1 MLERTRGWLAREPAA
16 RAALEAVDPDPL
28 AAAVS
33 LRWAAALHHL
43 ALRGQAPWAALWP
56 PAAAGDAQ
64 IDAAIGAAWAGERVH
79 LDRALARAP
88 QTNEVQRSAALLP
101 GLLHVA
107 AATGL
112 PLALF
117 EIGSSAGLNLWPER
131 HRVDYGSWARGPAD
145 APLALRCDWQGP
157 VPAGA
162 SAALTVR
169 SRAGCDLHPVDLRV
183 ADEAL
188 RLRSFVWP
196 DQAERVARLARAI
209 EVTVPWQRAEG
220 VAVQAQ
226 SAAVFAAAQLAAPR
240 EGVATVL
247 MHTIMW
253 QYLPAAEQQAIAATL
268 DAAGRRA
275 TRTAPLA
282 WLRLEPPVPEAR
294 AELRCRLWPGGADVL
309 LGRAHP
315 HVASFEA
322 TAP

>member
-1 MLERTRGWLAREPAA
+1 MA
-16 RAALEAVDPDPL
+16 PDPL

-43 ALRGQAPWAALWP
+43 ALRGRQPWAALWP
-56 PAAAGDAQ
+56 PAAATDAQ
-64 IDAAIGAAWAGERVH
+64 LDAAIATAWADERLHVE
-79 LDRALARAP
+79 RALALAP

-112 PLALF
+112 PLALC
-117 EIGSSAGLNLWPER
+117 EIGASAGLNLWPDR
-131 HRVDYGSWARGPAD
+131 HRVDYGAWAWGAAD
-145 APLALRCDWQGP
+145 APLALRCDWQGALP
-157 VPAGA
+157 A
-162 SAALTVR
+162 SAAAPLVVR
-169 SRAGCDLHPVDLRV
+169 SRAGCDLHPINLRV

-209 EVTVPWQRAEG
+209 EVTAPWQRDEG
-220 VAVQAQ
+220 VVVQAQ
-226 SAAVFAAAQLAAPR
+226 SAAAFAAAQLAAPR

-247 MHTIMW
+247 LHTIML
-253 QYLPAAEQQAIAATL
+253 QYLPAAEQQAIVATL

-275 TRTAPLA
+275 TPQAPLA
-282 WLRLEPPVPEAR
+282 WLRLELPVPEAR
-294 AELRCRLWPGGADVL
+294 AELRCRLWPVGVDRL

-315 HVASFEA
+315 HVASLEA
-322 TAP
+322 AP

>member
-1 MLERTRGWLAREPAA
+1 M
-16 RAALEAVDPDPL
+16 
-28 AAAVS
+28 S

-43 ALRGQAPWAALWP
+43 ALRGCAPWAALWP
-56 PAAAGDAQ
+56 PAAAADAQ
-64 IDAAIGAAWAGERVH
+64 LDTAIAAAWAGERPH
-79 LDRALARAP
+79 LERALARAP

-117 EIGSSAGLNLWPER
+117 EIGASAGLNLWADR
-131 HRVDYGSWARGPAD
+131 HRVDYGSWSRGAAG
-145 APLALRCDWQGP
+145 APLSLRCDWQGA

-162 SAALTVR
+162 AAPLVVHA
-169 SRAGCDLHPVDLRV
+169 RAGCDLHPVDLRV

-209 EVTVPWQRAEG
+209 EVTVPWQRDEG

-226 SAAVFAAAQLAAPR
+226 SAAAFAAAQLAAPR

-253 QYLPAAEQQAIAATL
+253 QYLPAAEQQAILASLAAS
-268 DAAGRRA
+268 GRRA

-282 WLRLEPPVPEAR
+282 WLRLEPPVPDAR
-294 AELRCRLWPGGADVL
+294 AELRCRLWPGGDDVL

-322 TAP
+322 AA

>member
-1 MLERTRGWLAREPAA
+1 MRDPAA
-16 RAALEAVDPDPL
+16 RAVLEAVDPDPL

-43 ALRGQAPWAALWP
+43 ALRGRAPWAALWP
-56 PAAAGDAQ
+56 PAAASDVQLDDA
-64 IDAAIGAAWAGERVH
+64 IAAAWAGERPH
-79 LDRALARAP
+79 LERALARAP

-112 PLALF
+112 PLALC
-117 EIGSSAGLNLWPER
+117 EIGASAGLNLWPDR
-131 HRVDYGSWARGPAD
+131 HRVDYGAWTWGAPD
-145 APLALRCDWQGP
+145 APLTLRCEWQGP
-157 VPAGA
+157 VPASAGA
-162 SAALTVR
+162 PLAVR

-209 EVTVPWQRAEG
+209 EVTAPWLRDEG
-220 VAVQAQ
+220 VAVQAR
-226 SAAVFAAAQLAAPR
+226 AAAAFAAAQLAAPR
-240 EGVATVL
+240 EGVTTVL
-247 MHTIMW
+247 LHTIMW
-253 QYLPAAEQQAIAATL
+253 QYLPTAEQQAIVATL
-268 DAAGRRA
+268 EAAGRRA
-275 TRTAPLA
+275 TRAAPLA

-294 AELRCRLWPGGADVL
+294 AELRCRLWPGGEDHL

-315 HVASFEA
+315 HVAGFEA
-322 TAP
+322 AA